1 MTDRKK
7 VIRGLECCNAPNNHD
22 ECPYNGEAHY
32 NICTHKLLK
41 DATELLKRQDET
53 RKVNII
59 AKLNNFISTG
69 VCPTCGKTLN
79 TNCNKRFCG
88 ECGTGLNWDD
98 Q

>member
-1 MTDRKK
+1 MTSREK

-41 DATELLKRQDET
+41 DAIKLLKGQET
-53 RKVNII
+53 VNII
-59 AKLNNFISTG
+59 AKHNNGLSSGI
-69 VCPTCGKTLN
+69 CPSCGKVVN

-88 ECGTGLNWDD
+88 ECGTGLKWDD